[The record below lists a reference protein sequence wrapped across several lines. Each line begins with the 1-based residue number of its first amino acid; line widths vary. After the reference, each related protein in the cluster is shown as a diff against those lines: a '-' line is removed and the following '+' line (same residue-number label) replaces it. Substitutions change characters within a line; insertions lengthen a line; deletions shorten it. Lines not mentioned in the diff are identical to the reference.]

1 MVYIPLSD
9 DFDPGMRYEG
19 LARYA
24 FDCQRWEGP
33 NNIAHQG
40 AYNSLFI
47 PETNEEGLLVINQIL
62 DALILKEE
70 KNKVVEL
77 TQIKNSLTERMK
89 QETAIDLFDY
99 VINILQN

>member
-9 DFDPGMRYEG
+9 DFDPGMRFEG

-24 FDCQRWEGP
+24 FDCKRYEGP
-33 NNIAHQG
+33 NNVAHQG

-47 PETNEEGLLVINQIL
+47 PETSKEGLLVINQIL

-70 KNKVVEL
+70 KNKVTEL

-99 VINILQN
+99 LIKILQN